1 MSDTILESKYP
12 ITFHQDEAKTL
23 GEHIRNNHSVAL
35 IGMKRVGISNFL
47 RYFMYQPDI
56 STTYI
61 GDGKKHLFFPID
73 LNDLVEREI
82 YPFWALTLKR
92 IIDIASITKLDK
104 TVSDK
109 IEALFLS
116 SIQSRDVFL
125 VIDSV
130 RMAIAAIVEQGYL
143 PVLFFLR
150 FDRITD
156 ATTPEFFNNLQGLK
170 DASNQQLTYVFTSFR
185 SLDVLA
191 PQVFTKNSLSSF
203 AHNMYIKPLKKED
216 TKIVSELYTKRYRL
230 MLSGEE
236 EKNLFD
242 VVDGYVQYL
251 QLALISLHEKK
262 QIPDTK
268 EALFALL
275 CADERI
281 QLQSEELL
289 ASLMPNEREVLQ
301 KVIKGK
307 PLTDADRKEGKYLWD
322 TGFIADDNVFSPLF
336 VHYIQQK
343 EKAGAGDG
351 GSVEFSKKEYM
362 LFAYLEKHVDVI
374 CEREDV
380 IAAVWPEVESFGVSD
395 WAVDRLVARV
405 RNKLK
410 MQKSTYEIQTIK
422 TRGYK
427 LIKAN

>member
-1 MSDTILESKYP
+1 MHDTILEAKYP
-12 ITFHQDEAKTL
+12 ITFRQHEAKTL
-23 GEHIRNNHSVAL
+23 GNHIRNNHSVAL

-47 RYFMYQPDI
+47 RYFIYHPDI
-56 STTYI
+56 SNTYI

-73 LNDLVEREI
+73 LNDLVEREM

-92 IIDIASITKLDK
+92 IIDIAAITKLDK
-104 TVSDK
+104 VVSDK
-109 IEALFLS
+109 IESLFLS

-156 ATTPEFFNNLQGLK
+156 AATSEFFNNLQGLK
-170 DASNQQLTYVFTSFR
+170 DASHQQLTYVFTSYR

-191 PQVFTKNSLSSF
+191 PRNFTKASLSSF
-203 AHNMYIKPLKKED
+203 AHNMYIKPLQKED
-216 TKIVSELYTKRYRL
+216 TKIVSEIYMQRYRL
-230 MLSGEE
+230 ALPPEQ
-236 EKNLFD
+236 EKNLFTL
-242 VVDGYVQYL
+242 VDGYVQYL
-251 QLALISLHEKK
+251 QLSLIYLHEKN

-268 EALFALL
+268 EALFQAL

-281 QLQSEELL
+281 TLQSEELWE
-289 ASLMPNEREVLQ
+289 SLTTAEREVLQ
-301 KVIKGK
+301 KIVKGK
-307 PLTDADRKEGKYLWD
+307 PLTDTDRKEGKYLWD
-322 TGFIADDNVFSPLF
+322 TGFITDDQIFSSLF
-336 VHYIQQK
+336 VYYLQQK
-343 EKAGAGDG
+343 EKIINDSGN
-351 GSVEFSKKEYM
+351 VEFSKKELM
-362 LFAYLEKHVDVI
+362 LFTYLEQHVDTI

-410 MQKSTYEIQTIK
+410 LQKSPYEIQTVK

-427 LIKAN
+427 LISSVR